1 MLILAKNQPTMLSAA
16 AKSAAFVLLM
26 LLRTT
31 DLQILEN
38 SYPILC
44 KYGKSGYFL
53 KLAAGSNK

>member
-1 MLILAKNQPTMLSAA
+1 MLSAA